1 MASSLKTY
9 AFRLRPNQDLN
20 KELDDFV
27 KKHDLKAAFIMTCV
41 GSLTKAII
49 RMAYDKNFDVE
60 SNRVKTYEQ
69 HMEIVSLVG
78 TLSSVGGHHLH
89 ISLSDKDGNLV
100 GGHVFGELNV
110 FTTAEVVIG
119 ECVNLIFDREDDAE
133 SGFKEL
139 EVKQR

>member
-1 MASSLKTY
+1 MVSKSY
-9 AFRLRPNQDLN
+9 FINQFNRIRYKIVL
-20 KELDDFV
+20 
-27 KKHDLKAAFIMTCV
+27 FIT
-41 GSLTKAII
+41 
-49 RMAYDKNFDVE
+49 DKNYDTL

-89 ISLSDKDGNLV
+89 ISLSDKEGNLV

-119 ECVNLIFDREDDAE
+119 ECENYVFDREDDPE

-139 EVKQR
+139 VVKSK

>member
-1 MASSLKTY
+1 
-9 AFRLRPNQDLN
+9 
-20 KELDDFV
+20 
-27 KKHDLKAAFIMTCV
+27 
-41 GSLTKAII
+41 
-49 RMAYDKNFDVE
+49 
-60 SNRVKTYEQ
+60 
-69 HMEIVSLVG
+69 MEIVSLVG

>member
-1 MASSLKTY
+1 MKTY
-9 AFRLRPNQDLN
+9 AFRLKPNQDLN
-20 KELDDFV
+20 KELTDFV
-27 KKHDLKAAFIMTCV
+27 HKNDLKAAFIMTCV
-41 GSLTKAII
+41 GSLTKATV
-49 RMAYDKNFDVE
+49 RMAYDKNSDALE
-60 SNRVKTYEQ
+60 NRVKTYEH

-78 TLSSVGGHHLH
+78 TLSSIGGHHLH

-119 ECVNLIFDREDDAE
+119 ECVDYVFDREDDFE

-139 EVKQR
+139 VVKNKN